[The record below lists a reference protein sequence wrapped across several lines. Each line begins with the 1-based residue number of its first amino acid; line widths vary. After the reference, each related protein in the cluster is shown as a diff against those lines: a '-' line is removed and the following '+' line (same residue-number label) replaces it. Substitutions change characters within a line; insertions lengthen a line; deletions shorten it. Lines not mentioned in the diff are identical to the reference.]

1 MVQSKVLFR
10 SAGIAVIIFELI
22 LAWVYYLERTTCF
35 DSAWFSWLFVFN
47 GYPTS
52 FLGRYGALS
61 TQVPPVLAL
70 HAGLGLSSV
79 LRIYSL
85 SAVLLPATIWWLVVF
100 RLKDEA
106 VGLAIALVMCV
117 GMGLTFY
124 YGSSE
129 LNQGLVWCLLT
140 WALLRR
146 LLRTRR
152 TSVAWVLLML
162 ANVWT
167 SFHHPVLLI
176 PTGYLCVME
185 WIRAGRPLDHRW
197 AVLALCILGWF
208 IIRIKLIAVN
218 AYEQDRMPGITE
230 LLVPMKALNGLW
242 STQYL
247 LEQLGRFKAYWVLS
261 LVVLL
266 ATVQDRAWA
275 SGLWTLGWTLCSTWL
290 VLVTDQEQRSPMML
304 ENFYPMLSVAVCVHA
319 ALAME
324 GVGQASKRY
333 RSWVIPLVIA
343 LALLQV
349 FRAHQI
355 VTDKVAYNERMTRS
369 LARNGVRK
377 AIMTSRVLPGPVV
390 FNSWA
395 LAFETALV
403 SAVHGPQHAVT
414 IFAAPDPS
422 AFMERSRVTGAFL
435 GPTWEP
441 VWFGSQNLRKR
452 YFDLPDSG
460 YTVITHA
467 AAADA
472 ARPTRGSMELL
483 GPEGVVVLPPSPV
496 GYVTIRLRDLSGRG
510 LQALDARGAA
520 TMLRTRVLPDA
531 GDGIP
536 VCDDRTPL
544 ERDLLPGHELMQ
556 GLIIGRPR
564 TSGRYRVEVEL
575 EVAGRSTGIRTS
587 FVAEARRFGL

>member
-146 LLRTRR
+146 LLRTQR
-152 TSVAWVLLML
+152 SGAAWIWLML
-162 ANVWT
+162 ANIWT

-185 WIRAGRPLDHRW
+185 WIRAGRPLDRRW
-197 AVLALCILGWF
+197 AVLALCIFGWF
-208 IIRIKLIAVN
+208 IIRIELIAVN

-230 LLVPMKALNGLW
+230 LLVPMRALKGLW

-266 ATVQDRAWA
+266 STVQNRAWA
-275 SGLWTLGWTLCSTWL
+275 PGLWTLGWTLCSTWL

-324 GVGQASKRY
+324 GVGQALKGY
-333 RSWVIPLVIA
+333 RPWVIPLVIA

-435 GPTWEP
+435 GPEWEP
-441 VWFGSQNLRKR
+441 VWFNTASLDRE
-452 YFDLPDSG
+452 YFDLPDG
-460 YTVITHA
+460 PYTPIT
-467 AAADA
+467 
-472 ARPTRGSMELL
+472 
-483 GPEGVVVLPPSPV
+483 GPALTQVPYAGVGLMPCRSAIVLPPWPRTQVELVLNVPPSCV
-496 GYVTIRLRDLSGRG
+496 LH
-510 LQALDARGAA
+510 ALDSSGQPLQFHAILRREDGALVA
-520 TMLRTRVLPDA
+520 E
-531 GDGIP
+531 
-536 VCDDRTPL
+536 CDDYTPF
-544 ERDLLPGHELMQ
+544 ERDVGGVDTM
-556 GLIIGRPR
+556 GVIIGRPHEP
-564 TSGRYRVEVEL
+564 GRYRVEVEL
-575 EVAGRSTGIRTS
+575 EVAGRPTGIRTS